1 LLKYCCPISS
11 IASYVS
17 LNRIYWSQ
25 CSKLQTLKKTE
36 VDVPI
41 TENDMIAVHVADL
54 YMTYATKN
62 MLVSHLHL
70 ILNAVY

>member
-1 LLKYCCPISS
+1 MSS

-17 LNRIYWSQ
+17 LNRKYWSQ
-25 CSKLQTLKKTE
+25 CSKLPTLKKTE
-36 VDVPI
+36 VDVPVA
-41 TENDMIAVHVADL
+41 ENDMIIVHVAYL
-54 YMTYATKN
+54 YLTYATKN